1 MTMRYRL
8 GDFVV
13 EPALNQISGA
23 DGVNVLEP
31 KAIDLLV
38 FFMQN
43 PGQITSRDQIR
54 TAVWGPIS
62 VSDHAVNRLI
72 SQLRKALG
80 DNAQPYQYI
89 ETVAKRGY
97 RLIQKVDVYKA
108 QSKPIKW
115 ALALLAFALVVR
127 VAVLLP
133 VQNTDSLNTFVAKDK
148 VQVVTSMPGREW
160 MAKLSA
166 DERWLSF
173 LHQNSANGE
182 RRLFVTNQTTG
193 DEKPLLSDRGHI
205 LAYTWLG
212 KAYQLAVAIYQNNQC
227 TIEVFDFESEH
238 VTLSKGRQIVDC
250 GNKPVSKLAYSQANQ
265 SLYWLSRATT
275 QIGENSKL
283 HLFSLA
289 DKPPMPGQTALP
301 QIDNLY
307 DVVASSDGTKLI
319 LLSHYQWERGSIY
332 LYDVVNQ
339 HLSKLRDSNE
349 VIRSISWARA
359 DEALFMIE
367 NDRFKLMDLTGN
379 IKELDFSSDNRI
391 TGGYF
396 SPAHEQ
402 FYYGRST
409 AKSQM
414 YVLVHEYEAE
424 QNQTMKPAQWGT
436 QHNER
441 NPTFAHDGKQL
452 AFISQRSGQYRI
464 WLRLADGQ
472 VSQLK
477 TGDLDL
483 SQTLLRWSADD
494 RYLMFHSFNSVYRYD
509 LDTHRYDKISP
520 DDIYAD
526 VVGWS
531 YRDNNKVY
539 VRSDSDGQFNIW
551 LLDLTTGQMEKITSE
566 GGFSANES
574 SDGRFLYYTK
584 ALENG
589 LWQLD
594 LGSGKHQ
601 MLSGSFPRENHL
613 GWYLSNNSIYHLYAN
628 HKPKGLHVWHLND
641 NSKKQ
646 LWQMP
651 VAHFGGFALSSH
663 DNSTVWGLLSQ
674 GQWDIMRVSGRAL
687 TH

>member
-13 EPALNQISGA
+13 EPALNQISSA
-23 DGVNVLEP
+23 DGVSVLEP

-80 DNAQPYQYI
+80 DNTQPYQYI
-89 ETVAKRGY
+89 ETVTKRGY
-97 RLIQKVDVYKA
+97 RLICPVDVQKP
-108 QSKPIKW
+108 QSRPAKW
-115 ALALLAFALVVR
+115 AMALVATLVGI
-127 VAVLLP
+127 VLIGAVLAAFLL
-133 VQNTDSLNTFVAKDK
+133 VQKPDSLKNFVPKGK
-148 VQVVTSMPGREW
+148 VQAVTSMPGREW
-160 MAKLSA
+160 QVKLSA
-166 DERWLSF
+166 DARWLSF
-173 LHQNSANGE
+173 LHQNPENGE
-182 RRLFVTNQTTG
+182 RRLFVKNQTTG
-193 DEKPLLSDRGHI
+193 DEKPLLSGRGRI
-205 LAYTWLG
+205 SAYSWLG
-212 KAYQLAVAIYQNNQC
+212 KEYKLAVAIYQSNRC
-227 TIEVFDFESEH
+227 TIEVFDFESER
-238 VTLSKGRQIVDC
+238 VTLNQGQQIVDC
-250 GNKPVSKLAYSQANQ
+250 GNKPVSKLAYSQSNQ
-265 SLYWLSRATT
+265 SLYWLSRETT
-275 QIGENSKL
+275 QIGENSRL
-283 HLFSLA
+283 HLFSMA
-289 DKPPMPGQTALP
+289 DKRAIPGQTALP

-307 DVVASSDGTKLI
+307 DVVASSDGTQLV

-339 HLSKLRDSNE
+339 HLVKLRDSNE
-349 VIRSISWARA
+349 VIRSISWAR
-359 DEALFMIE
+359 DDNALFMIE
-367 NDRFKLMDLTGN
+367 NDRFKLMDLSGTVVALG
-379 IKELDFSSDNRI
+379 FSSDNRI

-396 SPAHEQ
+396 SPNEEV

-414 YVLVHEYEAE
+414 YVLGQALE
-424 QNQTMKPAQWGT
+424 PAPWGA

-472 VSQLK
+472 VNQLK

-509 LDTHRYDKISP
+509 LDTHRYRKISP

-539 VRSDSDGQFNIW
+539 VRSDVDGQFNIW
-551 LLDLTTGQMEKITSE
+551 LLDLTTKQMEKITEE

-574 SDGRFLYYTK
+574 RDGRFLYYTK
-584 ALENG
+584 ELKNG
-589 LWQLD
+589 LWRLD
-594 LGSGKHQ
+594 SGSGEHQ
-601 MLSGSFPRENHL
+601 MLSGNFPRENHL
-613 GWYLSNNSIYHLYAN
+613 SWYLLGDNVYHLYAN
-628 HKPKGLHVWHLND
+628 QKPPGLHVWLLND
-641 NSKKQ
+641 NSQQQ

-651 VAHFGGFALSSH
+651 VAHFGSFALSSH
-663 DNSTVWGLLSQ
+663 DKSTVWGLLSQ
-674 GQWDIMRVSGRAL
+674 GQWDIMRLNGI
-687 TH
+687 H